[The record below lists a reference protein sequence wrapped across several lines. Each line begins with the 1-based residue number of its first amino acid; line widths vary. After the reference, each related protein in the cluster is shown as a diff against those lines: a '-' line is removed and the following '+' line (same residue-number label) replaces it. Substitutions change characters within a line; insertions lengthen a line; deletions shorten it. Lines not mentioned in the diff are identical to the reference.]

1 MSNPVKQIFR
11 FIIFILLQAVVL
23 TNVPPL
29 HRFVTPYLYFL
40 FLLWLPFN
48 TNRSFLLIVGF
59 ITGFALDLFLQ
70 TPGLHASA
78 CVLVAYLRPF
88 MVTLLVPRETKELGF
103 GSPSVRT
110 MGFAPYALFVT
121 VLTLFHTILLVLL
134 EWMQFPSLTYFLGK
148 ILFTTLTS
156 LVLITVTELLF
167 NKRGKVNRSF

>member
-11 FIIFILLQAVVL
+11 FIIFILLQALVL
-23 TNVPPL
+23 NHVPPL

-48 TNRSFLLIVGF
+48 TNKSWLLIVGF
-59 ITGFALDLFLQ
+59 ITGFTLDLFLQ
-70 TPGLHASA
+70 TPGLHAAA

-134 EWMQFPSLTYFLGK
+134 EWMQFASLPYFLGK
-148 ILFTTLTS
+148 VFFTTLTS
-156 LVLITVTELLF
+156 LVLITIAELLF
-167 NKRGKVNRSF
+167 SKRGKVNR

>member
-23 TNVPPL
+23 NQVPPL
-29 HRFVTPYLYFL
+29 HRFITPYLYFI

-48 TNRSFLLIVGF
+48 TNKSWLMILGF
-59 ITGFALDLFLQ
+59 ITGFSLDLFLQ
-70 TPGLHASA
+70 TPGLYAA
-78 CVLVAYLRPF
+78 PCVLVAYLRPY

-134 EWMQFPSLTYFLGK
+134 EWMQFASLTYFLGK
-148 ILFTTLTS
+148 VLFTTLTS
-156 LVLITVTELLF
+156 LVLITITELLF

>member
-48 TNRSFLLIVGF
+48 TNKSFLLIVGF

-156 LVLITVTELLF
+156 LVLITVAELLF

>member
-11 FIIFILLQAVVL
+11 FIIFILLQALVL
-23 TNVPPL
+23 DHVPPL
-29 HRFVTPYLYFL
+29 NLFVTPYLYFL

-48 TNRSFLLIVGF
+48 TNKSWLLLLGF

-70 TPGLHASA
+70 TPGLHAA
-78 CVLVAYLRPF
+78 PCVLVAFLRPY

-121 VLTLFHTILLVLL
+121 VLTLFHTVLLVLL
-134 EWMQFPSLTYFLGK
+134 EWMQFASITYFLGK
-148 ILFTTLTS
+148 VLFTSLAS
-156 LVLITVTELLF
+156 LVLITVAELVF